1 MYYFKKDNEARSDSS
16 AEIGDKRMR
25 RMIFLLIAIALL
37 GACSSTRY
45 AAYRVITE
53 PENAHVTYIA
63 DGEHMGLSP
72 TKTWWSWNDSGD
84 PIRHYIRVD
93 KTGYESVESSFVI
106 YPKYKTVDEA
116 KEDVKDIFV
125 LLQPTGYGEEVNRT
139 VMITSDP
146 SGTAVYG
153 NQDYLGKTPLE
164 IPVFFPDRS
173 AQLELRFERSGYGTE
188 RRVLTVSDNAIH
200 VVLHR
205 LK

>member
-1 MYYFKKDNEARSDSS
+1 M
-16 AEIGDKRMR
+16 KRMV
-25 RMIFLLIAIALL
+25 FLLIVIALL
-37 GACSSTRY
+37 GACSTTRY

-53 PENAHVTYIA
+53 PESAHVTFTV
-63 DGEHMGLSP
+63 DGEYMGLSP
-72 TKTWWSWNDSGD
+72 TTTWWSWNDTGD

-93 KTGYESVESSFVI
+93 KTGYESVESSFLV
-106 YPKYKTVDEA
+106 YPKYPTVDEA

-125 LLQPTGYGEEVNRT
+125 HLQPKGYGGEVSRT
-139 VMITSDP
+139 VSITSDP

-164 IPVFFPDRS
+164 VPVVFSDGS
-173 AQLELRFERSGYGTE
+173 AQLELRFERSGYGAE
-188 RRVLTVSDNAIH
+188 RRVLTVSDTAIH